1 MSWFTCIYVLLFVF
15 VHLYSVIYANVGCS
29 LTNVEFLF
37 SDVVCLDSDDG
48 NDDDEGCKPL
58 PPASSSN
65 QGNNSQPQSAS
76 SSKQCEPIRIPGPST
91 LDANKLKRPTQPL
104 VTAEV
109 MNDCGNTA
117 ADRLLSL
124 AQCNVIS
131 AQLLSLVTEA
141 ACQKLEGKYT
151 DVLP

>member
-1 MSWFTCIYVLLFVF
+1 M
-15 VHLYSVIYANVGCS
+15 IYANICS
-29 LTNVEFLF
+29 SLANVEFLF
-37 SDVVCLDSDDG
+37 SDVVCIDSDDD
-48 NDDDEGCKPL
+48 NDDSEGCRPL
-58 PPASSSN
+58 PPTSSSN
-65 QGNNSQPQSAS
+65 HGNNSPPQSARF
-76 SSKQCEPIRIPGPST
+76 SKQCEPIRIPGPST
-91 LDANKLKRPTQPL
+91 LDANKLKTLTQPL

-109 MNDCGNTA
+109 MNDCGNNA

-141 ACQKLEGKYT
+141 ACQKLEGKDA